1 MTTASVSP
9 SAATSTLRTDLLM
22 LLTAAIWGSTFVAQ
36 QMGMDT
42 VGPFTYTGA
51 RMLLGALLVAPLW
64 WWRGGPFASVPL
76 VPSQG
81 VFGAGVL
88 LGLVLFTAI
97 NLQQVGLLGT
107 SVSNAGFITGLYVVL
122 VPVLMRLGGAAVS
135 GQVWVAVTVATL
147 GMYLLSVKADAT
159 IAPGDWLQLGG
170 ALMWAVHM
178 LLVGYLARRHDPLRL
193 SVLQYLVAGVLSL
206 AVAFGRETITVDGLL
221 QAGGAIAWGGIL
233 SIGVAYTLQVIA
245 QRDALA
251 SHAAVIYSS
260 EGLFSAIG
268 GWVMLGEQLSLRGW
282 GGALLICV
290 AMVMAQWQPRPSEP
304 PASAKAE

>member
-1 MTTASVSP
+1 MSISSP
-9 SAATSTLRTDLLM
+9 SATPATTTATTLRTDLLM

-81 VFGAGVL
+81 MFGAGVL
-88 LGLVLFTAI
+88 LGVVLFVAI

-122 VPVLMRLGGAAVS
+122 VPVLMRLGGATVS
-135 GQVWVAVTVATL
+135 RRVWAAVTVATF

-159 IAPGDWLQLGG
+159 IASGDWLQLGG

-178 LLVGYLARRHDPLRL
+178 LLVGHLARRHDPLRL
-193 SVLQYLVAGVLSL
+193 SVLQYVVAGGLSL
-206 AVAFGRETITVDGLL
+206 AVALARETITPDGLM

-245 QRDALA
+245 QRDAVA

-260 EGLFSAIG
+260 EGVFSAIG
-268 GWVMLGEQLSLRGW
+268 GWVMLGEQLGLRGW
-282 GGALLICV
+282 AGALLICV
-290 AMVMAQWQPRPSEP
+290 AMVLAQWQAQSSR
-304 PASAKAE
+304 AE

>member
-1 MTTASVSP
+1 MTVSSLSTAALP
-9 SAATSTLRTDLLM
+9 ATRSALRTDLLM

-51 RMLLGALLVAPLW
+51 RMLLGALLVGPLW

-76 VPSQG
+76 HPSTG
-81 VFGAGVL
+81 VLGAGAL
-88 LGLVLFTAI
+88 LGAVLFVAI

-122 VPVLMRLGGAAVS
+122 VPVLMRLGGATVS
-135 GQVWVAVTVATL
+135 RQAWTAVTIATA

-159 IAPGDWLQLGG
+159 IAAGDWLQLGG

-178 LLVGYLARRHDPLRL
+178 LLVGHLARRHDPLRL

-206 AVAFGRETITVDGLL
+206 AVALGRETITVDGLL
-221 QAGGAIAWGGIL
+221 HAWGAIAWGGAL

-245 QRDALA
+245 QRDAVA

-260 EGLFSAIG
+260 EGLFSALG
-268 GWVMLGEQLSLRGW
+268 GWVMLNEQLGLRGW
-282 GGALLICV
+282 LGALLICA
-290 AMVMAQWQPRPSEP
+290 AMVLAQWQPEP
-304 PASAKAE
+304 AKAE